1 MNEKQ
6 KNQNKN
12 NFWIGFRRGAADAL
26 HPANHR
32 IWIPDHSNR
41 SKDAERGGKRMAKSH
56 KRKPKEQQLTEEE
69 KQWIQKNVSSG
80 ETEDGISWIA
90 IPDRPGEAPFTL
102 DEILE
107 ALGAK
112 RETNEAGSKKDV
124 ESD

>member
-1 MNEKQ
+1 
-6 KNQNKN
+6 
-12 NFWIGFRRGAADAL
+12 
-26 HPANHR
+26 
-32 IWIPDHSNR
+32 
-41 SKDAERGGKRMAKSH
+41 MAKSH

-80 ETEDGISWIA
+80 ETEDGIPWIA

-112 RETNEAGSKKDV
+112 RETNESGSKKDV